1 MVSFNL
7 LDISIIIAFFILLTL
22 IGLLPKKEEEGDSE
36 EYLLSNRKVGLI
48 LFIMTNVATWYGGIL
63 GVGEFTY
70 RYGLLSWFTQGL
82 PYYIFAIIFA
92 LLFAKKIRKAS
103 LFTIPDKIEEV
114 YGRKVGI
121 LSSVIVFV
129 LVSPAPYI
137 LMAGSLF
144 SLVFKLPLL
153 AGLICTV
160 LLSGLYLLKGGY
172 KSDLYTDV
180 FQFIVMFIGFGVVVY
195 LSGAKFGGYSFLA
208 EHLPASHLKPAGN
221 VSVVYIIVWF
231 LIALWTFADPGFHQ
245 RCYAAKSENVAMKGI
260 IISVIFFA
268 LFDFLTTATGLY
280 SRAVIPDLSNPV
292 LAFPLY
298 AEKALS
304 AGVKGLFY
312 AAMFATILSTLNSFL
327 FLSGTTFGRDFIYK
341 LSKDK
346 NSSKINY
353 YTRLG
358 LIISSVISIF
368 IALKVQSVITIWY
381 TIGSICIPPII
392 LLITGAYFEKFRISE
407 KIALLEVIISIL
419 ASCSWLVLKNYL
431 SDPFLL
437 EIEPMIVGLA
447 AAGAVHFAGIIKE
460 KRSLRDRF

>member
-1 MVSFNL
+1 MVSFSL
-7 LDISIIIAFFILLTL
+7 FDVIIVVSFFILLTL

-92 LLFAKKIRKAS
+92 LLFAKKIRNSS
-103 LFTIPDKIEEV
+103 LFTIPDKIEQA
-114 YGRKVGI
+114 YGRKVSI
-121 LSSVIVFV
+121 VSSIIVFV

-153 AGLICTV
+153 AGLILAV
-160 LLSGLYLLKGGY
+160 LLSGVYLLKGGY

-180 FQFIVMFIGFGVVVY
+180 FQFIVMFVGFGVVVY
-195 LSGAKFGGYSFLA
+195 LSGAKFGGYSFL
-208 EHLPASHLKPAGN
+208 ESHLPAGHLKPTGN
-221 VSVVYIIVWF
+221 VSVVYVIVWF

-245 RCYAAKSENVAMKGI
+245 RCYAAKSGNVAMKGI
-260 IISVIFFA
+260 IISVFFFA
-268 LFDFLTTATGLY
+268 LFDFLTTTTGLY
-280 SRAVIPDLSNPV
+280 SRAVIPDLNNPV

-298 AEKALS
+298 AEKSLN
-304 AGVKGLFY
+304 AGIKGLFY

-327 FLSGTTFGRDFIYK
+327 FLSGTTFGRDFVFK
-341 LSKDK
+341 LSGKRDV
-346 NSSKINY
+346 SKINF
-353 YTRLG
+353 YTRFG
-358 LIISSVISIF
+358 MIISSVISII

-381 TIGSICIPPII
+381 SVGSICIPPII
-392 LLITGAYFEKFRISE
+392 WLITGAYFEKFRINE
-407 KIALLEVIISIL
+407 RYALVETIISIS
-419 ASCSWLVLKNYL
+419 ASVGWLL
-431 SDPFLL
+431 SKDYFSNTFLN
-437 EIEPMIVGLA
+437 EIEPMIVGLVVA
-447 AAGAVHFAGIIKE
+447 AVIHTMGIIKE
-460 KRSLRDRF
+460 KRSITDRS